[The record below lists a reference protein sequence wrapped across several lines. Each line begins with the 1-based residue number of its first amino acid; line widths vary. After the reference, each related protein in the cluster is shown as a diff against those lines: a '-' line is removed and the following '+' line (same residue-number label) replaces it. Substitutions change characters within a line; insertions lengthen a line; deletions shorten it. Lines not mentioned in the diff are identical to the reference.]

1 MSNVG
6 KGTLIKS
13 SVVCVMGKCRTLIR
27 GYVRRLPES
36 PVFSVTPGCVP
47 LPTFRLARYSCIFRV
62 TDGLHHNEAAFTN
75 DAQNRITGALSSF
88 YV

>member
-27 GYVRRLPES
+27 YVRRLPES

-62 TDGLHHNEAAFTN
+62 TDAGWDL
-75 DAQNRITGALSSF
+75 
-88 YV
+88 V

>member
-27 GYVRRLPES
+27 YVRRLPES

-62 TDGLHHNEAAFTN
+62 TDAVVGSGDTSLLHDFEVCW
-75 DAQNRITGALSSF
+75 G
-88 YV
+88 